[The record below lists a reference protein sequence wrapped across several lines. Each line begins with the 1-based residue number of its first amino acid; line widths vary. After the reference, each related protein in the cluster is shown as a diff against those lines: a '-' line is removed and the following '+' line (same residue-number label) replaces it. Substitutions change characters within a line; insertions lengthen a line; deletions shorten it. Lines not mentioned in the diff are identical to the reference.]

1 MKINYVIKKAL
12 LSEKAYAQMEKGV
25 YTFMVDKNAS
35 KNEIKKAVEE
45 QFKTKVKKVNVL
57 GKAAKRKKITG
68 TRKEVLTG
76 NGKKAIVYLAAG
88 ENIAMLS
95 PKKESKTSKTSKNSK
110 EVKIEDKKPGLLAKI
125 TRSNKRKEKEKK

>member
-12 LSEKAYAQMEKGV
+12 LSEKAYTLMEKGV

-35 KNEIKKAVEE
+35 KKEIKKAIEV

-57 GKAAKRKKITG
+57 GKAAKSKRVTG
-68 TRKEVLTG
+68 TRKQVLTG
-76 NGKKAIVYLAAG
+76 NGKKAVVYLAAG

-95 PKKESKTSKTSKNSK
+95 PKKESKTSKSAKDTK
-110 EVKIEDKKPGLLAKI
+110 EVKTKDKKSGLLSRI
-125 TRSNKRKEKEKK
+125 TKSKKSKEEEKK

>member
-12 LSEKAYAQMEKGV
+12 LSEKAYTQMEKGV

-35 KNEIKKAVEE
+35 KNEIKRAVEE

-57 GKAAKRKKITG
+57 PKVAKSKKVTG

-76 NGKKAIVYLAAG
+76 SGKKAVVYLATG

-95 PKKESKTSKTSKNSK
+95 PKKETKTKKESKDNK
-110 EVKIEDKKPGLLAKI
+110 EVKTPDKKPGLLSKF
-125 TRSNKRKEKEKK
+125 TKSNKSKKEQEK

>member
-12 LSEKAYAQMEKGV
+12 LSEKAYIQMEKGV

-35 KNEIKKAVEE
+35 KSEIKKAVEG

-57 GKAAKRKKITG
+57 GKAAKSKKVTG

-76 NGKKAIVYLAAG
+76 SGKKAVVYLVAG

-95 PKKESKTSKTSKNSK
+95 PKKESKAQKAPKEIK
-110 EVKIEDKKPGLLAKI
+110 EVK
-125 TRSNKRKEKEKK
+125 TKEKKSGLLSKLKKSDKNKKEQEK

>member
-1 MKINYVIKKAL
+1 MKINYVIKKAV

-35 KNEIKKAVEE
+35 KNEIKRAVEA

-57 GKAAKRKKITG
+57 GKAAKSKKVTG
-68 TRKEVLTG
+68 TRKDVLTG
-76 NGKKAIVYLAAG
+76 SGKKAVVYLKAG

-95 PKKESKTSKTSKNSK
+95 PKKESKSTKASKENK
-110 EVKIEDKKPGLLAKI
+110 EVKVSDKKSGLLSRI
-125 TRSNKRKEKEKK
+125 TRSKKSKEEEKK

>member
-12 LSEKAYAQMEKGV
+12 LSEKVYAQMEKGV

-57 GKAAKRKKITG
+57 GKAAKRKKVTG

-76 NGKKAIVYLAAG
+76 NGKKAVVYLVAG

-95 PKKESKTSKTSKNSK
+95 PKKESKTKKVSKNTK
-110 EVKIEDKKPGLLAKI
+110 EVKTGDKKPGLFSRI
-125 TRSNKRKEKEKK
+125 TKSKKSKEEEQK